1 MGFSR
6 RVAPS
11 VLGRRLDCPRH
22 CISLPKGI
30 GNGFESV
37 FALNPEGESESRPL
51 TRRTGRGQEPEWPGQ
66 TEKSGCETRRSRE
79 ATTLL
84 EVRKEELSDARH

>member
-66 TEKSGCETRRSRE
+66 TEKSGRE
-79 ATTLL
+79 ARGSGEAVALF
-84 EVRKEELSDARH
+84 EVRKEKLPRPRD